1 MQGLQ
6 LPSRLSVAANPL
18 LPANV
23 RPPSAPPQP
32 GPAHQ
37 YHLPSSTVGQ
47 AQPKRKKNIPSGPGA
62 LSLPA
67 EKSQTQR
74 QLLPSPPP
82 GAQLVMLTPMAS
94 QGLTVPVLVAAPQAL
109 SFSLFSAPAA
119 APVRKLTRKVQL

>member
-6 LPSRLSVAANPL
+6 LPSRLSVAADPL

-47 AQPKRKKNIPSGPGA
+47 ARLKRKRNIA
-62 LSLPA
+62 
-67 EKSQTQR
+67 
-74 QLLPSPPP
+74 
-82 GAQLVMLTPMAS
+82 
-94 QGLTVPVLVAAPQAL
+94 
-109 SFSLFSAPAA
+109 SAPVVLSPAA
-119 APVRKLTRKVQL
+119 ENPQRTSQRMQKMRAVQDSGDWA